1 MSENRRFSLRAVPR
15 PLRWLLGLIP
25 AVLSMLVLLSFP
37 PQDRSP
43 YLIAYP
49 GVILSAWFFGL
60 GGGAVC
66 AFASAVM
73 IENLVFAAHI
83 IGLRELPTGSPE
95 RVLIFMIGSLVVAW
109 IVQRTSTVKHHA
121 EIVELR
127 RQIDSDAA
135 ERRLSRERSSAALAI
150 GERESRLQMAL
161 EGGRVGLWDIDLEHG
176 NYVWSDEH
184 YRILG
189 FDPGSVLAGYETMKA
204 ATHPEDRDPM
214 EALFL
219 ETKSNG
225 RPFCCEYRVVWPDGT
240 VRWVEAQAKYE
251 TNAEGKAVRMLGVM
265 TDITHR
271 KQAEIVLLRTE
282 KLAAAGRLAA
292 SIAHEINNPLEAV
305 SNLLYLIAQAETL
318 QSAQENAHLA
328 MAEVMR
334 VSRITQQTLKFHRQ
348 SESARLMRLSEII
361 NNVLELFQG
370 RLAISN
376 ITVDRRFEDDPELE
390 CLAGD
395 LRQIFANLVVNS
407 LDAMNGGS
415 GTLTIRIRRSHDWR
429 PTRTPGMRITLADTG
444 CGMDMQTRR
453 RIYEPFFTT
462 KKDSGTGL
470 GLWVT
475 SEIIERQHGDLRVW
489 SSQTPG
495 RSGTVF
501 SLFLPTLK
509 SSLGIKAPVIPHEKT
524 LQMN

>member
-1 MSENRRFSLRAVPR
+1 
-15 PLRWLLGLIP
+15 
-25 AVLSMLVLLSFP
+25 
-37 PQDRSP
+37 
-43 YLIAYP
+43 
-49 GVILSAWFFGL
+49 
-60 GGGAVC
+60 
-66 AFASAVM
+66 M

-83 IGLRELPTGSPE
+83 IRLRELPTGSPQ

-109 IVQRTSTVKHHA
+109 IVQRTSQVRQHA
-121 EIVELR
+121 ELVELR
-127 RQIDSDAA
+127 RQVDSDAA
-135 ERRLSRERSSAALAI
+135 ERKLMRERSSAALAI

-176 NYVWSDEH
+176 NYIWSDEH

-189 FDPGSVLAGYETMKA
+189 FEPGSVSASYEAIKA
-204 ATHPEDRDPM
+204 AVHPEDRDPM

-219 ETKSNG
+219 ETKSTA

-240 VRWVEAQAKYE
+240 IRWVEAQAKYE
-251 TNAEGKAVRMLGVM
+251 INAEGKATRMLGVM

-271 KQAEIVLLRTE
+271 KQAEIALLRTE

-305 SNLLYLIAQAETL
+305 SNLLYLIAQADTL
-318 QSAQENAHLA
+318 ENARENAHLA

-348 SESARLMRLSEII
+348 SESARRMRLSEVI

-376 ITVDRRFEDDPELE
+376 ITVDRRFDDDPELE

-395 LRQIFANLVVNS
+395 LRQVFANLVVNS
-407 LDAMNGGS
+407 LDAMSDG
-415 GTLTIRIRRSHDWR
+415 GTLTVRIRRSRDWR
-429 PTRTPGMRITLADTG
+429 PPQTPGMRITLGDTG
-444 CGMDMQTRR
+444 CGMDAQTRR

-475 SEIIERQHGDLRVW
+475 SEIIDRQHGDLRVW

-501 SLFLPTLK
+501 SLFLPTRE
-509 SSLGIKAPVIPHEKT
+509 SSLGMKPTIPHEKT
-524 LQMN
+524 LQVN

>member
-1 MSENRRFSLRAVPR
+1 MPR

-25 AVLSMLVLLSFP
+25 AIVSVMILLWLP
-37 PQDRSP
+37 PQERSP

-66 AFASAVM
+66 AFASAVL
-73 IENLVFAAHI
+73 IEHLVYIPYIVPYSA
-83 IGLRELPTGSPE
+83 EPQGSPL

-109 IVQRTSTVKHHA
+109 IVERTARVRQHA

-127 RQIDSDAA
+127 RQVDSDAA
-135 ERRLSRERSSAALAI
+135 ERKLYRERSSAALAI

-161 EGGRVGLWDIDLEHG
+161 EGARVGLWDNDLEHG
-176 NYVWSDEH
+176 NFLWSDEH
-184 YRILG
+184 FRILG
-189 FDPGSVLAGYETMKA
+189 FEPGSVAACYETIKA
-204 ATHPEDRDPM
+204 ATHPDDREPM
-214 EALFL
+214 EALFF
-219 ETKSNG
+219 ETKATG

-251 TNAEGKAVRMLGVM
+251 INSDGKAVRMLGVM
-265 TDITHR
+265 SDITHR
-271 KQAEIVLLRTE
+271 KQAEVALLRTE

-305 SNLLYLIAQAETL
+305 SNLLYLIAQANTL
-318 QSAQENAHLA
+318 ESAQENAQLA

-348 SESARLMRLSEII
+348 TESARKVCLSEVI

-376 ITVDRRFEDDPELE
+376 ITVDRRFDDDPELE

-395 LRQIFANLVVNS
+395 LRQVFANLIVNA
-407 LDAMNGGS
+407 LDAMNGGG
-415 GTLTIRIRRSHDWR
+415 GTLTIRIRRSRDWR
-429 PTRTPGMRITLADTG
+429 PAQTPGMRITLADTG
-444 CGMDMQTRR
+444 CGMDMHTRR

-475 SEIIERQHGDLRVW
+475 SEIIDRQHGDLRVW

-495 RSGTVF
+495 RQGTVF
-501 SLFLPTLK
+501 SLFLPTRE
-509 SSLGIKAPVIPHEKT
+509 SSLGIKPTIPHEKT
-524 LQMN
+524 LQVR

>member
-1 MSENRRFSLRAVPR
+1 
-15 PLRWLLGLIP
+15 
-25 AVLSMLVLLSFP
+25 MLVLLSFP

-66 AFASAVM
+66 AFACAVM

-83 IGLRELPTGSPE
+83 IRLRELPTGSPE

-109 IVQRTSTVKHHA
+109 IVQRTSQVRQHA
-121 EIVELR
+121 ELVELR
-127 RQIDSDAA
+127 RQVDSDAA
-135 ERRLSRERSSAALAI
+135 ERKLMRERSSAALAI

-189 FDPGSVLAGYETMKA
+189 FEPGSVSASYETIKVA
-204 ATHPEDRDPM
+204 VHPEDREPM

-219 ETKSNG
+219 ETKANS

-251 TNAEGKAVRMLGVM
+251 TNSAGKAVRMLGVM

-271 KQAEIVLLRTE
+271 KQAEIALLRTE

-305 SNLLYLIAQAETL
+305 SNLLYLIAQADTVE
-318 QSAQENAHLA
+318 SARENAHLA

-348 SESARLMRLSEII
+348 SESARRMRLSEVI

-376 ITVDRRFEDDPELE
+376 INVDRRFDDDPELD

-395 LRQIFANLVVNS
+395 LRQVFANLVVNS
-407 LDAMNGGS
+407 LDAMCDG
-415 GTLTIRIRRSHDWR
+415 GTLTVRIRRSRDWR
-429 PTRTPGMRITLADTG
+429 APQTPGMRVTLADTG
-444 CGMDMQTRR
+444 CGMDAQTRR

-475 SEIIERQHGDLRVW
+475 SEIIDRQHGDLRVW

-501 SLFLPTLK
+501 SLFLPTRE
-509 SSLGIKAPVIPHEKT
+509 SSLGIKPTIPHEKT
-524 LQMN
+524 LQLN

>member
-1 MSENRRFSLRAVPR
+1 MPR
-15 PLRWLLGLIP
+15 PLRWLLGLVP
-25 AVLSMLVLLSFP
+25 AVVSMLVLLSFP

-66 AFASAVM
+66 AFACAVM

-83 IGLRELPTGSPE
+83 IRLRELPTGSPE

-109 IVQRTSTVKHHA
+109 IVQRTSQVRQHA
-121 EIVELR
+121 ELVELR
-127 RQIDSDAA
+127 RQVDSDAA
-135 ERRLSRERSSAALAI
+135 ERKLMRERSSAALAI

-189 FDPGSVLAGYETMKA
+189 FEPGSVSASYETIRA
-204 ATHPEDRDPM
+204 AVHPEDREPM

-219 ETKSNG
+219 ETKANS
-225 RPFCCEYRVVWPDGT
+225 RSFYCEYRVVWPDGT

-305 SNLLYLIAQAETL
+305 SNLLYLIAQADTVE
-318 QSAQENAHLA
+318 SARENAHLA

-348 SESARLMRLSEII
+348 SESPRRIRISEVI

-376 ITVDRRFEDDPELE
+376 ITVDRRFDDDPEFE

-395 LRQIFANLVVNS
+395 LRQVFANLIVNS
-407 LDAMNGGS
+407 LDAMSGGH
-415 GTLTIRIRRSHDWR
+415 GTLTIRIRRSRDWR
-429 PTRTPGMRITLADTG
+429 PPQTPGMRITLADTG
-444 CGMDMQTRR
+444 CGMDAQTRR

-475 SEIIERQHGDLRVW
+475 SEIIDRQHGDLRVW

-501 SLFLPTLK
+501 SLFLPTRE
-509 SSLGIKAPVIPHEKT
+509 SSLGMKPTIPHEKT